1 MRVAIV
7 LVFLLAIAAVA
18 AYVTRPGQ
26 GLHRGVAV
34 ALMDEGRVAR
44 PDAATGRYAF
54 DDFYVVTRSTMT
66 TGEGKLLECWGI
78 YSRFLCTGPAAPADA
93 QATG

>member
-1 MRVAIV
+1 MRVVIV
-7 LVFLLAIAAVA
+7 LVFLFAVAAVA
-18 AYVTRPGQ
+18 AYMTRPGQ

-34 ALMDEGRVAR
+34 ALMDEGKVSR
-44 PDAATGRYAF
+44 PDAVTGRYAF
-54 DDFYVVTRSTMT
+54 DDFYLVTRSTMT

-78 YSRFLCTGPAAPADA
+78 YSRFLCTGPAASAA